1 MNFTAA
7 NIEFDNTPVSSA
19 TNITILTAGKVAQ
32 YDLTAV
38 SSIST
43 TAGNIVAGGETDT
56 VSGIEIVIGFGLNDY
71 IAAASAGMT
80 ITGGAGVDI
89 IVAGAGIDNI
99 VLDQTTVSNDSNV
112 TDFTTGTD
120 KLVVSVALFDA
131 AAGGTPL
138 ATLGGAETAIGA
150 QFTSVANAAALG
162 GGSVGGATNVAMF
175 LHLQDTG
182 AIYFN
187 DDAATGGGLTL
198 IGSLGATSTLVDA
211 DWNLVA

>member
-1 MNFTAA
+1 MGNIHGAASGTSSAGATTNGYAMNFTAA

-89 IVAGAGIDNI
+89 IVAGAGTDNI

-120 KLVVSVALFDA
+120 KLVVSVVLFDA

-162 GGSVGGATNVAMF
+162 AR
-175 LHLQDTG
+175 
-182 AIYFN
+182 
-187 DDAATGGGLTL
+187 
-198 IGSLGATSTLVDA
+198 
-211 DWNLVA
+211 